1 MSSVKDHYD
10 NLLAA
15 HYSWMFGDFDSKV
28 SEQKTLFKDLGL
40 KGGDGATAVDL
51 GCGPGFQTFALANLG
66 YEVISIDNCRVLLAE
81 LNERIKWQAIRTVEA
96 DLLDFTSHVD
106 EAADLIVCM
115 GDTLPHLPT
124 INDISTVFGQC
135 FDAMTSDGR
144 MVLTFRDLR
153 YELEDLDR
161 FIPLMSSSE
170 KIMTC
175 FLEYEEETVKVNDL
189 IHIRDGGVWRL
200 EKSMYRK
207 LRLSLDIVI
216 RLLEETGFTA
226 QYQAEERGMITIL
239 AVKPILTKKEPAQ
252 VAN

>member
-1 MSSVKDHYD
+1 MNSVKDHYD

-40 KGGDGATAVDL
+40 KGDGGAIAVDL
-51 GCGPGFQTFALANLG
+51 GCGSGFQTFALANLG
-66 YEVISIDNCRVLLAE
+66 YEVISIDNCGALLAE
-81 LNERIKWQAIRTVEA
+81 LNERIRGQAIRTVEA
-96 DLLDFTSHVD
+96 DLLDFTSHLD
-106 EAADLIVCM
+106 KAADLIVCM
-115 GDTLPHLPT
+115 GDTLSHLLS
-124 INDISTVFGQC
+124 ISDISTVFEQC
-135 FDAMTSDGR
+135 FDAMASDGQL
-144 MVLTFRDLR
+144 VLTYRDLR

-161 FIPLMSSSE
+161 FILLTSSSE

-189 IHIRDGGVWRL
+189 IYIRDGGVWRL

-216 RLLEETGFTA
+216 RLLEETGFQV
-226 QYQAEERGMITIL
+226 QYQAEERGVITIL
-239 AVKPILTKKEPAQ
+239 AVKP
-252 VAN
+252 